1 MLDLLFLLSKSM
13 FFLPHHLHNQYT
25 IAINIASLTISMRQG
40 NIMFLTDMWLPKP
53 ATLKKRLASK
63 RTLQGFISQCE
74 MQYNKLCPK
83 FPCIY
88 TAKLFGISWN
98 HNPKGHCKFSLS
110 ICPPFYIVP
119 SSPLLNPLWL
129 TNTVNTCARYVSR
142 EYTEANQRRNSI
154 CNLGLIES
162 GKLPVAVNF
171 GRFWINRKG
180 VNGWGGYSGLLGY
193 HL

>member
-1 MLDLLFLLSKSM
+1 LLDLLFLLSKSM

-40 NIMFLTDMWLPKP
+40 SIMFLTDMWLPKS

-98 HNPKGHCKFSLS
+98 HNPKGHFNK
-110 ICPPFYIVP
+110 
-119 SSPLLNPLWL
+119 
-129 TNTVNTCARYVSR
+129 
-142 EYTEANQRRNSI
+142 ANQRRNSI

-171 GRFWINRKG
+171 GQFWINRKG

-193 HL
+193 HLQLSKEGYRGLLGYWTGYSVPLHYRLRDPKISLLHG